1 MAFGLPQNTIVQ
13 LKSIFKKYPEI
24 TQVKIYGSRAAG
36 HYRKGSDID
45 LAFFSESEKDLSSNL
60 SWELDDLPSPYLF
73 DLVNYNTLNKSP
85 LKEEIDKYGKVFY
98 KKTTKTSLSYSKK
111 KSHFKQRL
119 LHEQKSF
126 LKQQSPIQQQALSEK
141 EVLPEKKSFS
151 RQRESSNVKASK
163 TKNSFAF
170 KQTEIGEMPE
180 DWEVDSVNNRY
191 IFSKKPKDLNFNKF
205 KKIAFVPM
213 NLIPNDK
220 VILSHCIEKS
230 SDIISNGVY
239 FESGDLLL
247 SKITPSFEN
256 GKQCIVK
263 NIKNGFGIATTEI
276 IPIKEKRGI
285 SDIVFLFYY
294 LLLDNIRS
302 EIAGKMEG
310 TTGRKRVPNRVIKY
324 LKIPLPPFTEQEK
337 IAGILSQIQKAIE
350 IQDKYIEGTK
360 ELKRSTMKQLFTYG
374 VKEQKTKQ
382 TEIGEMPENWKI
394 VNLGNVADIISGQS
408 PKSEHYNKDGEGLPF
423 YQGKIEFTETYIGSP
438 KVWTSK
444 AIKVAEKNDIL
455 LSVRAPVG
463 PINIATQ
470 KSCIGRGLAAIHP
483 RKINRMFL
491 FHYLNSSENKIRG
504 HGGTV
509 FDSIN
514 REQVKLI
521 KIPLPSPPEQEEIV
535 DILTKI
541 DQKIQIHKKKKASLE
556 ELFKAMLNKLMTGK
570 IRVHRLN
577 INTNLMRQKYV

>member
-1 MAFGLPQNTIVQ
+1 MTFGLPQKTIAQ
-13 LKSIFKKYPEI
+13 LKNVFKNHPEI
-24 TQVKIYGSRAAG
+24 TQVKIYGSRAMG

-45 LAFFSESEKDLSSNL
+45 LAFFSESKKDLSSNL

-73 DLVNYNTLNKSP
+73 DLVNYNTLKESL

-98 KKTTKTSLSYSKK
+98 KKKNLT
-111 KSHFKQRL
+111 
-119 LHEQKSF
+119 F
-126 LKQQSPIQQQALSEK
+126 LQQQSS
-141 EVLPEKKSFS
+141 
-151 RQRESSNVKASK
+151 
-163 TKNSFAF
+163 AF

-220 VILSHCIEKS
+220 VKLNHYIEKNPE
-230 SDIISNGVY
+230 IISSGVY

-256 GKQCIVK
+256 GKQCIIS

-276 IPIKEKRGI
+276 IPIKEKKGI
-285 SDIVFLFYY
+285 SNIVFLFYY

-310 TTGRKRVPNRVIKY
+310 TTGRKRVPVRVIKN
-324 LKIPLPPFTEQEK
+324 LKILYPSLSEQES

-382 TEIGEMPENWKI
+382 TEIGEMPENWKVCVI
-394 VNLGNVADIISGQS
+394 EKLFDL
-408 PKSEHYNKDGEGLPF
+408 K
-423 YQGKIEFTETYIGSP
+423 QGKSLSSKNQTGLFLKPFLRTSNVFWGSLDLE
-438 KVWTSK
+438 KVD
-444 AIKVAEKNDIL
+444 EMDIPDKERESL
-455 LSVRAPVG
+455 LLKKKDLLVCEG
-463 PINIATQ
+463 GD
-470 KSCIGRGLAAIHP
+470 IGRTAIWNEELKECYYQNHIHRLRVKGKDIWPWFYMYWMDAAIH
-483 RKINRMFL
+483 M
-491 FHYLNSSENKIRG
+491 LNIY
-504 HGGTV
+504 GT
-509 FDSIN
+509 FGNHTTIPNLSGK
-514 REQVKLI
+514 RLLKF
-521 KIPLPSPPEQEEIV
+521 KIPYPSFAEQEEIA

-556 ELFKAMLNKLMTGK
+556 ELFKTILSKLMAGR
-570 IRVHRLN
+570 IRVHKLN
-577 INTNLMRQKYV
+577 ISNKFMVQ